1 MVCCKDVLA
10 QATSW
15 TENTLHV
22 WVWVNT
28 CPNSYV
34 LLENIPNWPVGPSSA
49 EDVLAAFPLPGRDA
63 TETLPAVEAPVDTH
77 GLRWPPEVKNNPDII
92 AVRAVGAKH
101 LGWESLLCL
110 CTCRSSRR
118 EPPRCISPRG
128 MSGWRLCRKPWISVQ
143 MSRAKDWALCTS
155 CGASAA
161 LVW

>member
-92 AVRAVGAKH
+92 AVK
-101 LGWESLLCL
+101 S
-110 CTCRSSRR
+110 CRSKTS
-118 EPPRCISPRG
+118 G
-128 MSGWRLCRKPWISVQ
+128 MRIPVVFVYLQIIQKRTSEVHLSQGHVRMTAVQ
-143 MSRAKDWALCTS
+143 KALDL
-155 CGASAA
+155 SAD
-161 LVW
+161 VQS